1 MNAQSARLHQLPDD
15 LLGMT
20 YANANE
26 WLVAEGEIE
35 LRGERRRAVD
45 LVLGPGGPLFTVE
58 VRQWLEGLAA
68 HPLRLYEVQE
78 ALPGEGVWQGR
89 GTSWSTLSPTR
100 RRWLVYAPRAS
111 RRRPPAVS
119 LLHVRH

>member
-1 MNAQSARLHQLPDD
+1 
-15 LLGMT
+15 MT

-58 VRQWLEGLAA
+58 VRRVHHGPRSRFGSGAGTAPQPWSGNRLA
-68 HPLRLYEVQE
+68 
-78 ALPGEGVWQGR
+78 
-89 GTSWSTLSPTR
+89 SPR
-100 RRWLVYAPRAS
+100 VNPAPA
-111 RRRPPAVS
+111 RRRPG
-119 LLHVRH
+119 